1 MPKAAIIFLA
11 RCTQID
17 SFQARLLRKS
27 FLPFAGISMLVK
39 RRFFTLTVRTEDKVR
54 SRTEMSPLSRAKRL
68 VNELVADLH
77 LDLSGMVVLTEAAS
91 GNYVFT
97 PLIAAVANAKKV
109 IAVTRDSGYGKA
121 KDVTENTLCLAKYF
135 DIEKKRIKI
144 ASNLTPEIIGEADIV
159 TNLGF
164 LRPLDKQFIS
174 SLKKTAAISLM
185 YETWEFREED
195 LDLRECWRRGIPV
208 LGTNEEHSALRI
220 FDYIGHLCLKVLF
233 EAEIEVF
240 RSKILLIGDNRFSR
254 NMVKTLTAVGAAVYW
269 MASARTEEVKQLG
282 GTKISSDLEE
292 PETQNSIRDCDAVI
306 VNTYPNPNAAI
317 GERGMIST
325 TRLKELTPGT
335 TIIQFNGYVER
346 ESLKKWAFA
355 YLPKEEPRIGHMGW
369 TLAHLGP
376 KPVIALNGGGL
387 KVGEVLARAR
397 LKGLDRVEA
406 EREALKNSICQNF
419 SPDQRREHE
428 VYS

>member
-1 MPKAAIIFLA
+1 
-11 RCTQID
+11 
-17 SFQARLLRKS
+17 
-27 FLPFAGISMLVK
+27 
-39 RRFFTLTVRTEDKVR
+39 
-54 SRTEMSPLSRAKRL
+54 
-68 VNELVADLH
+68 
-77 LDLSGMVVLTEAAS
+77 
-91 GNYVFT
+91 
-97 PLIAAVANAKKV
+97 
-109 IAVTRDSGYGKA
+109 
-121 KDVTENTLCLAKYF
+121 
-135 DIEKKRIKI
+135 
-144 ASNLTPEIIGEADIV
+144 
-159 TNLGF
+159 
-164 LRPLDKQFIS
+164 
-174 SLKKTAAISLM
+174 M